1 MTTSP
6 RDGSLSS
13 SNNKGESGIESIE
26 VSESRRV
33 EIIRDFFDDKFKHLE
48 KDKLSQSYLSIKFA
62 NSDLEKIAQKF
73 SDGNVIDNKLSID
86 DLKTMFQAY
95 CMESSNTNKGFV
107 LPGFVLTGLIAPVIT
122 GLCSGLAVLFF
133 QQGILESSGA
143 IKPGDRTVVTECTRT
158 LDRQGYVELESLCN
172 PLKNDFLKEGDTQ
185 TYKAIGKIIRG
196 EEKWEKGNKTYN
208 AEDIREKVTCRQ
220 LEEIDE
226 LWKKASN
233 NKLGFSAQKRI
244 WDNSEKNYQTFTKEI
259 GWTNSEGH
267 WNDNLSYS
275 SKDAVEGHLPVIWN
289 QNSKEGKLSGQKNY
303 SAFFEVFSYC
313 QKVKQVGHK

>member
-1 MTTSP
+1 MTTSSE
-6 RDGSLSS
+6 DGSLSS
-13 SNNKGESGIESIE
+13 SNNKGEGERVSIELIESH
-26 VSESRRV
+26 RV
-33 EIIRDFFDDKFKHLE
+33 EIIRNFFDDKFKDLK
-48 KDKLSQSYLSIKFA
+48 KDKLSQSYLSIRFT

-73 SDGNVIDNKLSID
+73 SDGNAIGNKLSID

-95 CMESSNTNKGFV
+95 CMESSNTKKGFV
-107 LPGFVLTGLIAPVIT
+107 LPGFVLTGLIAPVMT
-122 GLCSGLAVLFF
+122 GLAVLFF
-133 QQGILESSGA
+133 QQCVLESSGA
-143 IKPGDRTVVTECTRT
+143 VKPGDRTVVTECMRT

-196 EEKWEKGNKTYN
+196 EEKWEKGDKAYN

-233 NKLGFSAQKRI
+233 NKLGFSAQKKI

-275 SKDAVEGHLPVIWN
+275 SKDTVEGHLPVLWN
-289 QNSKEGKLSGQKNY
+289 QNSKEGKLSGQRNY

-313 QKVKQVGHK
+313 QKVKQGGQK